1 MIRVLTTCPFRN
13 VSRVGEVVDGT
24 FFVFVFCVTLV
35 YRSLIYSM
43 ILRSMKRRQDKWAR
57 LPKPLVFFLH
67 PCPCRFSLLLRV
79 THVFGSPGD
88 PPSHPS
94 PALLS
99 TPRSVVPRPLRP
111 QPPLPSRPPPAP
123 PICSSTA
130 PYLVPPPPSCYSLIL
145 PAPLSPPP
153 SLIPPPFSSVLFVF
167 VSFFCLPSIFF
178 LLYFEIILFTSQFI
192 SF

>member
-130 PYLVPPPPSCYSLIL
+130 PYLVPPPPVMLFPHSPRAPL
-145 PAPLSPPP
+145 PASLPHPP
-153 SLIPPPFSSVLFVF
+153 SLFLRPIRL
-167 VSFFCLPSIFF
+167 CLIFLLAFNFF
-178 LLYFEIILFTSQFI
+178 LALF
-192 SF
+192 